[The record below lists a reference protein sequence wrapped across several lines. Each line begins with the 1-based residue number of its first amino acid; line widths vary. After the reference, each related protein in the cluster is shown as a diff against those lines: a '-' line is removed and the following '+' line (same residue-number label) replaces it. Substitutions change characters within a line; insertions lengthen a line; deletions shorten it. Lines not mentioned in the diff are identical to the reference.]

1 MNVTSQILIG
11 VALLSC
17 AALYGSEIFGMLVI
31 RPALEEDD
39 EALTALKRRTHVY
52 CAPRLR
58 LLWAFGSVAAILAT
72 AATIL
77 AGRSAAAV
85 AMIVAVVVFAIWTAV
100 DLWGRLRPY
109 GVGSRPRLRPAIR
122 ADPQAGRSH
131 DSDQPADGGALCAA
145 LFPPGLDSPL
155 FSVTMYQYSLSLH
168 SKGGGVPW
176 ASR

>member
-1 MNVTSQILIG
+1 MNLTSQILIG

-17 AALYGSEIFGMLVI
+17 AAVYGSEIFGMLVI

-100 DLWGRLRPY
+100 DLGLGATTPVRGGLPTSASPCHPC
-109 GVGSRPRLRPAIR
+109 GS
-122 ADPQAGRSH
+122 AGRTIS
-131 DSDQPADGGALCAA
+131 
-145 LFPPGLDSPL
+145 
-155 FSVTMYQYSLSLH
+155 
-168 SKGGGVPW
+168 
-176 ASR
+176 